1 MILEEHPFKTYMPM
15 QVHAHITKYNTRSC
29 ADACCYANRTQTIS
43 RKCVLLCL
51 VVTVVFIAMIVQS
64 SDMQVGWRMGRDRM
78 FDLSP
83 MMQQSQTQ
91 VTVTVAEIE
100 RVQRQ
105 RARCN
110 LLVFGVG
117 FDTAFWMQMNSH
129 GVTVFLE
136 DNVEWLDS
144 VQTKVPNATIYSVSY
159 TTELGMD
166 DEAYLEP
173 SSWPQLQMGLPS
185 VVLETEWDI
194 VIVDGPAGYKNGDPG
209 RIQSLYTAATLYRPF
224 DALTVV
230 DDCDRWLERTYA
242 DLFLGAHRLFLT
254 VSRPMRFVWSR
265 YNPIYG
271 GNQQCFYR
279 GVGLEEVM

>member
-15 QVHAHITKYNTRSC
+15 QVNAHISKYNTRPC

-117 FDTAFWMQMNSH
+117 FDTAFWMQMNLR
-129 GVTVFLE
+129 GVTVFVE
-136 DNVEWLDS
+136 DNVEWLYS
-144 VQTKVPNATIYSVSY
+144 VQKKVPNATIYPVSY

-173 SSWPQLQMGLPS
+173 SSWPQLRMGLPS

-194 VIVDGPAGYKNGDPG
+194 VIVDGNPLQDIYRSEYVSHTLING
-209 RIQSLYTAATLYRPF
+209 RLYDAATMNQVAPDKITRQPLF
-224 DALTVV
+224 FELEGGDA
-230 DDCDRWLERTYA
+230 
-242 DLFLGAHRLFLT
+242 
-254 VSRPMRFVWSR
+254 WSDEAR
-265 YNPIYG
+265 QGHAQKARALNW
-271 GNQQCFYR
+271 QHFSQ
-279 GVGLEEVM
+279 